1 MSFMDLFEENTRQAV
16 LLKMGIQ
23 AMNNLEAEKFYLK
36 GLISKEEYELYKQ
49 DRTFQKKKDASKSA
63 PNERV

>member
-23 AMNNLEAEKFYLK
+23 TMNNQEAEKFYLK

-49 DRTFQKKKDASKSA
+49 GRTFQKKKGDSKPA
-63 PNERV
+63 LNDRV